1 MALDTLR
8 AFITVV
14 ELKNFSRAAE
24 LLHMSQPG
32 VSLQIQSL
40 ENEFGATLLHRTS
53 KSVTP
58 TKAGELLYERAKE
71 MLALYEEAKQEIQF
85 LQNTI
90 SGDLQIGASYTIGEY
105 VLPKIMARFSRR
117 YPEVEISVKIANT
130 DEIVRSVRTGELE
143 IGLVEGDV
151 SFKDLSIEP
160 FMRDELVIVASPVHP
175 LGEMTVSAE
184 QLQDQDWILRE
195 SGSGTRRYS
204 DQFIEEYRL
213 RMRRHFLF
221 SSSQG
226 VKEAVSNGL
235 GIALLSQYIVR
246 KELQSGEL
254 REIRLKDKRFYR
266 YFSIILPQSTV
277 QKRATTVFGQ
287 LVKKSA
293 HE

>member
-8 AFITVV
+8 AFVTVV
-14 ELKNFSRAAE
+14 EQKNFSRAAE

-53 KSVTP
+53 KAVTP

-71 MLALYEEAKQEIQF
+71 ILSLYEEAKQEIQF

-90 SGDLQIGASYTIGEY
+90 SGNLQIGASYTIGEY
-105 VLPKIMARFSRR
+105 VLPKILARFSRR

-160 FMRDELVIVASPVHP
+160 FMRDELVIVSSPVHP
-175 LGEMTVSAE
+175 LGELTVAAE
-184 QLQDQDWILRE
+184 QLQDQAWILRE

-204 DQFIEEYRL
+204 DLFIEEQGL
-213 RMRRHFLF
+213 RMRRHFVF

-235 GIALLSQYIVR
+235 GIALLSQWIVR

-254 REIRLKDKRFYR
+254 REIRLKDKRFHR
-266 YFSIILPQSTV
+266 HFSIIMPQATV
-277 QKRATTVFGQ
+277 QKRATAVFAQ
-287 LVKKSA
+287 IVKKSA